1 MAPSDMRVEL
11 HQFIDRVDDRFL
23 QAVHGLLS
31 AYLQKDQLVGYELD
45 GSRITAEDF
54 VDEAEKV
61 VREMKEGKQGIRI
74 EELEERSK
82 EWQNRMR

>member
-1 MAPSDMRVEL
+1 
-11 HQFIDRVDDRFL
+11 
-23 QAVHGLLS
+23 
-31 AYLQKDQLVGYELD
+31 LQKDQLVGYELD